1 MSFIDFYAVKNE
13 SQGMQCFWNC
23 FLKRGKV
30 NYYSIQKWKIR
41 PFGNLLFQT
50 KTMYVVHLTLY
61 WKYFCWQKDI
71 NRYVGMYNGK
81 WISFV
86 FILSKFVSTFCGFTE
101 NVSITI
107 LPSIICNCNVD
118 ADEYMILYVYDNEL
132 CSWTRKNN
140 LSHLNIITFA

>member
-1 MSFIDFYAVKNE
+1 
-13 SQGMQCFWNC
+13 MQCFWNC

-41 PFGNLLFQT
+41 PFGNLLFQK

-132 CSWTRKNN
+132 CSLTKKEQF
-140 LSHLNIITFA
+140 SIFFAICYCI